1 MYASY
6 EVSKVHVSSMHGLK
20 AKGVD
25 CDGFVAQC
33 KLKWPSYL
41 KKLHLN
47 LEKIGSHKFFK

>member
-25 CDGFVAQC
+25 CDGFVTQC